1 MLIDIKK
8 DRNQTKILLIEDGRE
23 ISGLSDSAP
32 EFLRD
37 LLFERQIDTSQ
48 TPLPP
53 GLNNEEVL
61 KSLRERGFYAAHY
74 SASLVEVELQD

>member
-1 MLIDIKK
+1 MIIDIKK
-8 DRNQTKILLIEDGRE
+8 DRYQTKILLIEDGKE

-32 EFLRD
+32 EFLSD
-37 LLFERQIDTSQ
+37 LVFERQIDTSQ
-48 TPLPP
+48 VALPP

-61 KSLRERGFYAAHY
+61 NSLKERGYYAAHY